1 MNNLE
6 YFNWDKDTVTLND
19 FTLEFAIT
27 EDLWSCFTKW
37 GELHGKPLQARFEE
51 FFTRHIERISETS
64 RSEIVMIQYDFERS
78 ELLRLMKLRGKY
90 LMNENQ

>member
-27 EDLWSCFTKW
+27 EDLWSCFAKW
-37 GELHGKPLQARFEE
+37 GELQGQPLQARFEE

-78 ELLRLMKLRGKY
+78 ELLCLMKLRGKY